1 MSETSI
7 GFVTLG
13 DIPVRRLLELVTR
26 ADASGMSTVWVTDEP
41 FFRGALP
48 TAVACALQ
56 TSRIRIGLGVLN
68 PYDHPPA
75 WMAKD
80 FATLQELAGGRAVL
94 GIGASWRPP
103 IEAQGIP
110 WTKPLAAVRES
121 VHIVRGLLAGGPCS
135 YEGEKFRVQDVQL
148 GFTPEPEDVIVHVA
162 SMFPKSLA
170 QSGQIADG
178 VILSILCPAPYV
190 HRACALVEEGA
201 RAAGRNLDGFEI
213 VQYLP
218 MEIGEDRDA
227 ARASVKRY
235 LSFFIRHSYG
245 SDPGHWQ
252 KVAEL
257 GEFDLEEFAAIHRRL
272 ESGDSPEQAVP
283 DGFLDRFAVAG
294 TPNECLDL
302 LAGYKQAGTTE
313 AVGLFP
319 PWADLESQIEL
330 VSRRL
335 VPEWQRL

>member
-1 MSETSI
+1 MAETSI
-7 GFVTLG
+7 GLVTLG
-13 DIPVRRLLELVTR
+13 DIPLRRLLELVRR
-26 ADASGMSTVWVTDEP
+26 ADAGGMSTAWVTDEP

-48 TAVACALQ
+48 TAVACTLQ

-110 WTKPLAAVRES
+110 WTRPLAAVRDT

-135 YEGEKFRVQDVQL
+135 YQGGKFRVQDVQL
-148 GFTPEPEDVIVHVA
+148 GFTPEPADVIVHIA
-162 SMFPKSLA
+162 SMFPKSLV

-190 HRACALVEEGA
+190 RRARALVEEGA
-201 RAAGRNLDGFEI
+201 RAAGRSLDGFEI

-218 MEIGEDRDA
+218 MEVGEDGAA

-235 LSFFIRHSYG
+235 VGFFIRHSYG

-252 KVAEL
+252 TVAEL

-272 ESGDSPEQAVP
+272 QAGDPPEQVVP

-294 TPNECLDL
+294 TPEECLEL

-319 PWADLESQIEL
+319 PWADLERQIDL
-330 VSRRL
+330 ISRRL
-335 VPEWQRL
+335 VPEWPRL